1 MFFFT
6 FLAWG
11 VGEQKERGMGLH
23 ARAYGNWV
31 AVWEGLR
38 NALISV
44 EVAVCLSQWQD
55 SALK

>member
-1 MFFFT
+1 
-6 FLAWG
+6 
-11 VGEQKERGMGLH
+11 MGLH
-23 ARAYGNWV
+23 AREYGNCV